1 MASLLPDLPL
11 TDTLTIPAG
20 ELGWRFSRSSG
31 PGGQGVNT
39 TDSRVELVF
48 DLERTTALP
57 LPLRTRALRRL
68 DSRLVEGALVIV
80 ASQHR
85 SQWLNRQEA
94 QRRLVA
100 VLREAI
106 APPAPP
112 RRPTRPS
119 RGAVERRLR
128 AKKQRSA
135 LKGQRGQRQLPPDQD

>member
-1 MASLLPDLPL
+1 
-11 TDTLTIPAG
+11 
-20 ELGWRFSRSSG
+20 
-31 PGGQGVNT
+31 
-39 TDSRVELVF
+39 
-48 DLERTTALP
+48 
-57 LPLRTRALRRL
+57 
-68 DSRLVEGALVIV
+68 VEGALVIV

-94 QRRLVA
+94 QRKLVA